1 MPTIEEILAIA
12 KVKGFI
18 VKDKQPLDFID
29 HDNEFLFILK
39 KVS

>member
-18 VKDKQPLDFID
+18 VKDKQSLDSID
-29 HDNEFLFILK
+29 HNNEFLFILK

>member
-1 MPTIEEILAIA
+1 MPTIEEIVAIA

-18 VKDKQPLDFID
+18 VKDKQSLASID
-29 HDNEFLFILK
+29 HNNEFLFILK